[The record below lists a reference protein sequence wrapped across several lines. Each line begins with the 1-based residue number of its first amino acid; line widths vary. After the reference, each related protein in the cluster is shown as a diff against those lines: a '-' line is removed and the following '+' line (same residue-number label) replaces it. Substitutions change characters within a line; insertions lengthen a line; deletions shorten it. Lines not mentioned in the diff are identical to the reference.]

1 MFLSCKDVTDLSSE
15 YIDNELDWSVK
26 LKIRF
31 HLLMCGYCRKFVR
44 HMDITHEY
52 VKKQQTL
59 NYIGG
64 QQLDEKVDIIMAEI
78 NKARVTANPH
88 SQTNQ
93 SDDSSEVI

>member
-1 MFLSCKDVTDLSSE
+1 MFLSCKDVSNLSSE
-15 YIDNELDWSVK
+15 FIDSELDWSVK

-31 HLLMCGYCRKFVR
+31 HLLMCGYCRRFVK

-64 QQLDEKVDIIMAEI
+64 QQLDDKVNIIMAEI
-78 NKARVTANPH
+78 NKAKKAES
-88 SQTNQ
+88 SQTQPDHN
-93 SDDSSEVI
+93 